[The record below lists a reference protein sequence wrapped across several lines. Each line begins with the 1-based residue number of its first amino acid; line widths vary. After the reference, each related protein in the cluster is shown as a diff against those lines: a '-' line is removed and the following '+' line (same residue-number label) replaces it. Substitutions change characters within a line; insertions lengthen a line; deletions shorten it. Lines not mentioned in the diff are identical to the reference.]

1 LNALENAR
9 LQAMRQQ
16 LFVVDVVRPNLPE
29 RALFP
34 RRTMM
39 VATVFLAL
47 LLSYSIGWLIIAGMR
62 EHAA

>member
-1 LNALENAR
+1 LTALENAR
-9 LQAMRQQ
+9 LQALRQQ
-16 LFVVDVVRPNLPE
+16 LFVVKVVRPNLPE

-39 VATVFLAL
+39 TATVFLAL
-47 LLSYSIGWLIIAGMR
+47 LLTYSIGWLIIAGMR